1 MSRVLP
7 IVHIQRLVE
16 RRTSGAPD
24 GTFEADELYRLVDRL
39 DETGAQTPSVAFM
52 NAGLFALDS
61 MEEPYLLVTTDT
73 RRGAVASWSHTLG
86 MYGVSSV
93 LAVSAEDLGS
103 EGRVQSRDLPLV
115 TGSGAAL
122 AARGMTGDPLVGLSV
137 SKLRDELRESHQILS
152 EAAGFPV
159 RLLAPAPTVDGRA
172 VDGLVA
178 REARRAGFRAFLA
191 PGGRAE
197 IDGPEPEEPLTY
209 HTVLPGDTPERLA
222 DWIAGDLVARGST
235 RLERLV
241 RGPRRV
247 LERLGRDS

>member
-1 MSRVLP
+1 MSRSFP
-7 IVHIQRLVE
+7 IVHIRRLVE
-16 RRTSGAPD
+16 RRTSDTPD

-39 DETGAQTPSVAFM
+39 DEAGAQTPSVAFM
-52 NAGLFALDS
+52 NAGLFAVDS
-61 MEEPYLLVTTDT
+61 LEQPYLPITTDT
-73 RRGAVASWSHTLG
+73 RRGAVASWGHTLG

-93 LAVSAEDLGS
+93 LGVAAEDLDT
-103 EGRVQSRDLPLV
+103 EGHVQSRDLPLV

-122 AARGMTGDPLVGLSV
+122 AVRGMTGDPLVGLSV

-152 EAAGFPV
+152 AAAGFPV

-178 REARRAGFRAFLA
+178 REAQRAGFRAFLA

-197 IDGPEPEEPLTY
+197 LDGPEPEEPLTY

-222 DWIAGDLVARGST
+222 DWIAGDLIARGST
-235 RLERLV
+235 QFERLAS
-241 RGPRRV
+241 GPRRLLRRFV
-247 LERLGRDS
+247 RDS